1 MVMCH
6 QVWWEQVFS
15 ERAPVSDLRIGII
28 VGSTRPG
35 RKGLEVGEWVK
46 ANAKADG
53 VEFEL
58 VDLVDFRLPILDEA
72 LPASMGQYQNAHT
85 KVWAEKVDE
94 FDGYI
99 FVTPEY
105 NHSLPS
111 SLKNALD
118 YLSDEWHN
126 KAAGIVSYGS
136 MGGVRANEHLRQ
148 ILAELEIADVRQNV
162 MLSLFTDWKNFTDFV
177 PAEMHLAELQKQV
190 DQLSAWARA
199 LQPLRAEDEALAA

>member
-1 MVMCH
+1 MSH
-6 QVWWEQVFS
+6 
-15 ERAPVSDLRIGII
+15 LRIGII

-35 RKGLEVGEWVK
+35 RKGLAVGEWVK

-58 VDLVDFRLPILDEA
+58 VDLADYALPILDEA
-72 LPASMGQYQNAHT
+72 LPAGMGQYQHAHT
-85 KVWAEKVDE
+85 RAWANRIDE

-105 NHSLPS
+105 NHSLPG

-118 YLSDEWHN
+118 FVAAEWHN

-162 MLSLFTDWKNFTDFV
+162 MLSIFTDWKNFSEFA
-177 PAEMHLAELQKQV
+177 PADLHLEELQKQV
-190 DQLSAWARA
+190 DQIAAWAGA
-199 LQPLRAEDEALAA
+199 LKPLRAEDESLAA

>member
-1 MVMCH
+1 M
-6 QVWWEQVFS
+6 S
-15 ERAPVSDLRIGII
+15 ELRIGII

-35 RKGLEVGEWVK
+35 RRGLEVGEWVK

-58 VDLVDFRLPILDEA
+58 VDLVDYALPLLDEP
-72 LPASMGQYQNAHT
+72 LPASTGQYQHEHSR
-85 KVWAEKVDE
+85 KWAAKVDE

-99 FVTPEY
+99 FVTAEY
-105 NHSLPS
+105 NHSLPGA
-111 SLKNALD
+111 LKNALD
-118 YLSDEWHN
+118 FASLEWHN

-162 MLSLFTDWKNFTDFV
+162 MLSIFTDWQNFTTFAPV
-177 PAEMHLAELQKQV
+177 ELHLAELEKQV
-190 DQLSAWARA
+190 GQVVAWAGA
-199 LQPLRAEDEALAA
+199 LKPLRAQDEAIAA

>member
-1 MVMCH
+1 M
-6 QVWWEQVFS
+6 
-15 ERAPVSDLRIGII
+15 SDLRIGII

-35 RKGLEVGEWVK
+35 RKGLAVGEWVK
-46 ANAKADG
+46 ANAQADG

-58 VDLVDFRLPILDEA
+58 VDLADFALPILDEA
-72 LPASMGQYQNAHT
+72 LPAGMGQYQHAHT
-85 KVWAEKVDE
+85 RAWATRIDE

-105 NHSLPS
+105 NHSLPG

-118 YLSDEWHN
+118 FVAAEWHN

-162 MLSLFTDWKNFTDFV
+162 MLSIFTDWQEFTTFA
-177 PAEMHLAELQKQV
+177 PAEQHLAELEQQV
-190 DQLSAWARA
+190 EQLTAWARA
-199 LQPLRAEDEALAA
+199 LQPLRAGDEPVATVAA

>member
-1 MVMCH
+1 M
-6 QVWWEQVFS
+6 S
-15 ERAPVSDLRIGII
+15 NLRIGII
-28 VGSTRPG
+28 VGSVRPG
-35 RKGLEVGEWVK
+35 RKGLTVGEWVK

-58 VDLVDFRLPILDEA
+58 VDLADFALPNLDEA

-85 KVWAEKVDE
+85 KAWGRKIDE

-105 NHSLPS
+105 NHSLPG

-118 YLSDEWHN
+118 FLSAEWHN
-126 KAAGIVSYGS
+126 KAAAIVSYGS

-162 MLSLFTDWKNFTDFV
+162 MLSIFTDWKNFSEFT
-177 PAEMHLAELQKQV
+177 PADMHLAELQKQV
-190 DQLSAWARA
+190 DQLTAWAGA
-199 LQPLRAEDEALAA
+199 LKPLRAEDEALAA